1 MKKLLHVLV
10 FTLAVT
16 SAVAQAQYGWVEK
29 SMFGGVARHRCVGV
43 SIGSRGYMGLGHVN
57 SITNIAYQDWWEYD
71 PGTDTWAQKANYP
84 GGTRY
89 HSVGFAIGQYAYV
102 GMGRDE
108 IGNNYK
114 DLYRYDAVT
123 NTWSTMANLPGPNRR
138 GAVAFAIN
146 GKGYV
151 GTGSGLADF
160 YEYDPATN
168 TWTVK
173 ASIPG
178 QGRTSAIGVA
188 VNGKGYIGTGEIG
201 GPSNDLY
208 EYNPATNTWITCTPL
223 PGLARME
230 ACGFEL
236 NGDLYIATGDDFS
249 SGTNYQD
256 VWCYKPSTGTWLQL
270 GDFAGAA
277 RRYMTSFT
285 IGGRAYTGLG
295 TSGINYK
302 DLWEFG
308 SLSSV
313 EEHVSPIEQLH
324 IFPNPVAANGTATL
338 QWNKF
343 INEGE
348 LLLIDMNGRLTR
360 TISNISGTSSTVSA
374 EGLAAGTYFI
384 QLRGENGTLA
394 NGKILVQ

>member
-1 MKKLLHVLV
+1 MKKLLPVL
-10 FTLAVT
+10 LAACLSIGST
-16 SAVAQAQYGWVEK
+16 AQNQYGWIQK
-29 SMFGGVARHRCVGV
+29 SMFGGDARHRCVGV
-43 SIGSRGYMGLGHVN
+43 TIGSRGYMGLGHVN

-71 PGTDTWAQKANYP
+71 PGSDTWAQKANFP
-84 GGTRY
+84 GGDRY

-108 IGNNYK
+108 VGNNYN

-123 NTWSTMANLPGPNRR
+123 NTWSTMTSLPGPNRR
-138 GAVAFAIN
+138 GGVAFAIN

-151 GTGSGLADF
+151 GTGSYLADF
-160 YEYDPATN
+160 YEYNPVTN
-168 TWTVK
+168 AWTAK

-178 QGRTSAIGVA
+178 SGRTSAVGVA
-188 VNGKGYIGTGEIG
+188 VNGKGYIGTGDVG

-208 EYNPATNTWITCTPL
+208 EYNPATNTWFTCASL

-236 NGDLYIATGDDFS
+236 NGNLYIGTGDDYS

-256 VWCYKPSTGTWLQL
+256 MWCYKPATNSWVQL
-270 GDFAGAA
+270 DDFAGSA

-285 IGGRAYTGLG
+285 IGSRAYAGLG

-308 SLSSV
+308 TISGITEPV
-313 EEHVSPIEQLH
+313 AAIEQLTV
-324 IFPNPVAANGTATL
+324 FPNPVLENTTL
-338 QWNKF
+338 QWNKSI
-343 INEGE
+343 INGE
-348 LLLIDMNGRLTR
+348 LLLIDMQGKRVR
-360 TISNISGTSSTVSA
+360 TISNISGTTVMLSR
-374 EGLAAGTYFI
+374 EDLAAGTYFV
-384 QLRGENGTLA
+384 QLRSAKGTHA
-394 NGKILVQ
+394 NGKLLLR